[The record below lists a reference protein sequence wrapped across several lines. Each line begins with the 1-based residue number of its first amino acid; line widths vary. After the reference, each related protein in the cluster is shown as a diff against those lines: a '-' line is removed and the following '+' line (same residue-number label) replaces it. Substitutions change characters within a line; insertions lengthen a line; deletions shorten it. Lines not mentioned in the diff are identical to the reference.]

1 MTHRRQAVIGE
12 AGAAMQAYQRST
24 QAFDDA
30 IGRALGLNATDL
42 RGLDW
47 LADGPKSAGELSR
60 GTGLST
66 AATTTLIDRLERKGY
81 VERVPDPD
89 DRRRVLARMTRDGQ
103 RRLARFYRPLVNEG
117 SRLFDGLSDEAVAR
131 MRDWLIAARELTDRH
146 RERVERGRAGRR

>member
-1 MTHRRQAVIGE
+1 MGERRQALIGE
-12 AGAAMQAYQRST
+12 AGGAMQAYQRST

-30 IGRALGLNATDL
+30 VGRALGLNATDL

-60 GTGLST
+60 GAGLST

-81 VERVPDPD
+81 VERVPDPA
-89 DRRRVLARMTRDGQ
+89 DRRRVLARMTADGQ
-103 RRLARFYRPLVNEG
+103 RRVARFYRPLVEEG
-117 SRLFDGLSDEAVAR
+117 SGLFDGLPNEAIAR

-146 RERVERGRAGRR
+146 RERVERTPDVRR